1 MLIRFLGYHNSSWD
15 KPGVGV
21 ADSALF
27 TEVESELS
35 NLSFTPRTMYH
46 NVAVF
51 RGERLAI
58 KLQTNEAEIKSS

>member
-1 MLIRFLGYHNSSWD
+1 M
-15 KPGVGV
+15 GV

-27 TEVESELS
+27 IEVESELS
-35 NLSFTPRTMYH
+35 NLLFTLLTMYH

-58 KLQTNEAEIKSS
+58 KLQTNEAEIKRS